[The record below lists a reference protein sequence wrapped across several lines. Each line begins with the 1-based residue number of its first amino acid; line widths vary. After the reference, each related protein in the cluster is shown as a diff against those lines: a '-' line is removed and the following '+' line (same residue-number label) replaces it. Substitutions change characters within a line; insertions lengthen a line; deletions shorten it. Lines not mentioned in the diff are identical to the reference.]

1 MNAYKA
7 EAILT
12 EDGKLILTGLPF
24 RDGRTVEV
32 IVLEHETHNPIDVA
46 IEDDREYLMGASAL
60 MIEWDSQADELAY
73 GDL

>member
-24 RDGRTVEV
+24 RAGRTVEV
-32 IVLEHETHNPIDVA
+32 MVLEHETRNPISITSLLQVFGW
-46 IEDDREYLMGASAL
+46 LL
-60 MIEWDSQADELAY
+60 K
-73 GDL
+73 